1 MRRLLVVALSILIAI
16 SPVQAAPRITAIVDG
31 DTIRLGSGKYVRL
44 IQIDTPEHQ
53 GDECYAIESQNALAN
68 LLNRKGKVRFVTD
81 PELDQTD
88 RYGRLLR
95 YIFVG
100 KRNINL
106 EMVKIGAAAPYFYR
120 SERGQYADQLLE
132 AAKNAQ
138 AAGIGLWGACL
149 GTVLDPNRA
158 LNTKQ

>member
-44 IQIDTPEHQ
+44 IQIDTPELQ
-53 GDECYAIESQNALAN
+53 GDECYAVESQKVLAN
-68 LLNRKGKVRFVTD
+68 LLNKKGKVRFVTD

>member
-1 MRRLLVVALSILIAI
+1 MRRLLVVALSILLTI
-16 SPVQAAPRITAIVDG
+16 SPVQAAPRITSIIDG

-44 IQIDTPEHQ
+44 IQIDTPELQ
-53 GDECYAIESQNALAN
+53 GDECYAVESQKALAN

-81 PELDQTD
+81 PELDKTD
-88 RYGRLLR
+88 RFDRLLR

-100 KRNINL
+100 NRNINL

-120 SERGQYADQLLE
+120 GERGQYADPLLE

-138 AAGIGLWGACL
+138 LAGIGFWGTCP
-149 GTVLDPNRA
+149 GTNLQPNRA
-158 LNTKQ
+158 LETKR

>member
-1 MRRLLVVALSILIAI
+1 MRRLLVVALSILLTI
-16 SPVQAAPRITAIVDG
+16 SPVQAAPRITSIIDG

-44 IQIDTPEHQ
+44 IQIDTPELQ
-53 GDECYAIESQNALAN
+53 GDECYAVESQKALAN

-81 PELDQTD
+81 PELDEID

-95 YIFVG
+95 YVFVG

-120 SERGQYADQLLE
+120 SERGRYADQLLK

-138 AAGIGLWGACL
+138 ATGIGFWGTCR
-149 GTVLDPNRA
+149 GTTLDPNRA
-158 LNTKQ
+158 LNTNE